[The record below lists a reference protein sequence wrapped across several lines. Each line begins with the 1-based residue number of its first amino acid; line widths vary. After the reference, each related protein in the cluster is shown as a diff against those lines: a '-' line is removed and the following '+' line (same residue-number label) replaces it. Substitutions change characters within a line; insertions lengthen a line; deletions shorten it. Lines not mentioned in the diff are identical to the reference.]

1 MLGLP
6 NTDTRETRR
15 EDQLALST
23 ACQEEQHIILPTTAH
38 RQEELT
44 QTDNLC
50 NFLNSTENVSTNSS
64 GAIVSRNSTKKL
76 WTKKKRDTS
85 RHYIVKL
92 HYRHITFTKKV
103 KMLTKLAESL
113 VHQCG
118 DEIKI
123 TIFNPDNR
131 KLDTS
136 YTENISNNI
145 EPRSI
150 IPPTSPEVSGPPQ
163 PAIVPGSYSSLKLL
177 RLPMPTHQQN
187 YTVPSFQPTSQEPS
201 PSLPSPSMETLSSV
215 SLSPISNLLKTS
227 GKRNHK
233 TSNPKRHTIIVPKKR
248 H

>member
-1 MLGLP
+1 ML
-6 NTDTRETRR
+6 
-15 EDQLALST
+15 
-23 ACQEEQHIILPTTAH
+23 
-38 RQEELT
+38 
-44 QTDNLC
+44 
-50 NFLNSTENVSTNSS
+50 
-64 GAIVSRNSTKKL
+64 K
-76 WTKKKRDTS
+76 
-85 RHYIVKL
+85 
-92 HYRHITFTKKV
+92 
-103 KMLTKLAESL
+103 KLAESL
-113 VHQCG
+113 VQQCG

-163 PAIVPGSYSSLKLL
+163 PAIVPASYSPLKSL
-177 RLPMPTHQQN
+177 RLPMPTDQQN

-215 SLSPISNLLKTS
+215 SLSPILNLLKTS

-233 TSNPKRHTIIVPKKR
+233 TSNPKRHKIIVPKKGISEKVNISAVVCPKR
-248 H
+248 NRQNDQGNRQQRQRNATE